1 MPDTIKSANT
11 TAKARLLELLSPEV
25 QWQRSLWTVG
35 FCLGIAELLE
45 ASSMMKQGTLS
56 EASVR
61 RIVSSCKRAV
71 GQELGLRAEERR
83 VLQENL
89 KDIPHHEGVAFH
101 SLRELQDR
109 ISGEYLLRLAEALRS
124 ESFDRPERGARA
136 MASYLLD
143 SGYSET
149 YLHEWFKEKVRSA
162 GEELSIADLCDEAH
176 SALVRNGDQSFD
188 VLVAFGRVPRS
199 ASGYPS
205 GWLQANSVSNWLRG
219 NGFST
224 AGIRVAGG
232 LVLPIAARDPI
243 AAAEKAASLV
253 DGFVARSII
262 GCGEP
267 LDPISTVWVKG
278 HGTPL
283 PYQTKHRGVRVKAL
297 YREDQ
302 IFTTSSTSNVDAAI
316 ELLAHLENH
325 SPSAAIAGGWA
336 AIEALLGETNDR
348 SSAAENLAYLAACS
362 MPRAELTDLS
372 YKVERSSP
380 ENSAGLGRHQSNRQ
394 RANVLAGRLATNSPL
409 GLQHPCDLAAIHR
422 LQQICKAPNIGL
434 IALQRSMADAF
445 HRLYRQRNMV
455 LHSGMATSVG
465 MAATLRT
472 VSKLAGAGIDRVAHA
487 YYVQNLRPLE
497 LTGKAKVAV
506 ALIQPNNWDG
516 FISLLEP

>member
-1 MPDTIKSANT
+1 MPAPVNPANSV
-11 TAKARLLELLSPEV
+11 AKARLLELLSPEV

-35 FCLGIAELLE
+35 FCLGITELLE
-45 ASSMMKQGTLS
+45 AASMMKQGTLS

-71 GQELGLRAEERR
+71 GQELGLRTEERQ

-89 KDIPHHEGVAFH
+89 KDIPAPDGVAFH
-101 SLRELQDR
+101 SLKELHDR
-109 ISGEYLLRLAEALRS
+109 ISSRYLLRLAEALRS
-124 ESFDRPERGARA
+124 DSFDRPERAARA
-136 MASYLLD
+136 IASYLLD
-143 SGYSET
+143 CGYSET
-149 YLHEWFKEKVRSA
+149 YLHEWFKEKIQLS
-162 GEELSIADLCDEAH
+162 GEQFSIADLCEEAH
-176 SALVRNGDQSFD
+176 SALVQNGDQSFN

-205 GWLQANSVSNWLRG
+205 GWLKGNDVANWLRG

-232 LVLPIAARDPI
+232 LELPVAARDPI
-243 AAAEKAASLV
+243 AAAEKAAALV

-267 LDPISTVWVKG
+267 LDPKSTVWVKG
-278 HGTPL
+278 YSTPL
-283 PYQTKHRGVRVKAL
+283 PRQTKYRGVRVKAL

-302 IFTTSSTSNVDAAI
+302 IFSTSSTSNVDAAI

-336 AIEALLGETNDR
+336 AIEALLGERNDR

-362 MPRAELTDLS
+362 IPRAELTDLS
-372 YKVERSSP
+372 YKVERSSS
-380 ENSAGLGRHQSNRQ
+380 ETSAGLGRHQSNRE
-394 RANVLAGRLATNSPL
+394 RANVLAGRLATNNSL

-422 LQQICKAPNIGL
+422 LQQICRTPNIGL
-434 IALQRSMADAF
+434 IGLQRSMADAF

-455 LHSGMATSVG
+455 LHSGIATSVG

-487 YYVQNLRPLE
+487 YYVQDISPLE

-506 ALIQPNNWDG
+506 ALIQPNDWDG